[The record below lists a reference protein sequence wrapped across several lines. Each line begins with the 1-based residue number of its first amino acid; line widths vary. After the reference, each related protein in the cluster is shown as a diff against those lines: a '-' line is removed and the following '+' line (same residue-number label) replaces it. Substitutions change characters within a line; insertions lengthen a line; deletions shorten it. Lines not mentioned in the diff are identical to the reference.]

1 MAWRVEKFSTNLLL
15 AANSNNLAMS
25 DGRDWSRTA
34 LWSEPKN
41 NLYDIH
47 RAIARIYGWNT
58 DETPGAPSFNV
69 NWKLRLA
76 KYLQRSKIIIKSIFG
91 DMFCYIL
98 SVAADN
104 DNVKKKKK
112 KM

>member
-1 MAWRVEKFSTNLLL
+1 MAWRVEKFSTNLLS

-58 DETPGAPSFNV
+58 DETPGARPLTSTGSYDWQNIYSGR
-69 NWKLRLA
+69 K
-76 KYLQRSKIIIKSIFG
+76 
-91 DMFCYIL
+91 
-98 SVAADN
+98 
-104 DNVKKKKK
+104 
-112 KM
+112 